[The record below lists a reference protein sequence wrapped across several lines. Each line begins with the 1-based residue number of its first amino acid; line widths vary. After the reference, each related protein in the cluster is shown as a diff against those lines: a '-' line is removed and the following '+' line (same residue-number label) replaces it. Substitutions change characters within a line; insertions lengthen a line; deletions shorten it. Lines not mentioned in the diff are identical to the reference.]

1 MSPWRSNVGLG
12 TTQPRPVFS
21 PHSSYKRPM
30 PDSTPEIYRP
40 PSNSD
45 LLMGSVDQRDQDT
58 VVTPLRDSLDDCLPP
73 SPPRVSGARLGVI
86 IIFMLGGLLFSVI
99 DTTIVSTALIT
110 IATDLQN
117 FQDMYWVVLAYMLSY
132 LGCAIG
138 FAKLADHFGRLPI
151 FLFSW
156 LIFSSCSLGC
166 GLATK
171 MSHLIIFRALQGV
184 GGSGLYSLSQICLAE
199 VAPHGKNALIGM
211 LIGITLAT
219 SFVLGP
225 LLGGAISGSNW
236 RWIFYMNI
244 PAGFVCIFGLVILW
258 PQDFGR
264 PIHPWREFWR
274 IDFIG
279 NIFILAACVLMV
291 YSLQQAGTMI
301 FSWTSVEFLAT
312 FIVSVVCWALFWA
325 WQLILKHLPI
335 QVEPVFPVRLVYNRV
350 YMAAVAAMFLSGY
363 CYLAIVITLPERFQI
378 VNGDSALMAGVHLIP
393 MLGATAMGSI
403 VAGAF
408 SRKKNNTSRTL
419 VAASCLQVIG
429 LGLLTT
435 FDAPSSP
442 TAPQFGYQAIFG
454 LGVGLTFSS
463 ATILT
468 KIQASGRDHA
478 VAQGVMAQ
486 VRVLG
491 GAVGLVIC
499 NVIFNIH
506 LEPLETKLSTA
517 EKDALHRSP
526 MALMDTG
533 ASTGEGVE
541 RDVKEVFSASF
552 QSMIWVMFWVA
563 VAEVVASLCTWEM
576 NPSSLDEIDEAALAR
591 TSCSHK
597 QAGSR
602 GGSDTELEDLH
613 SSSVTTSHSSYRR
626 KRPATPSARVF
637 PSRF

>member
-1 MSPWRSNVGLG
+1 
-12 TTQPRPVFS
+12 
-21 PHSSYKRPM
+21 
-30 PDSTPEIYRP
+30 
-40 PSNSD
+40 
-45 LLMGSVDQRDQDT
+45 MGSDT
-58 VVTPLRDSLDDCLPP
+58 KLIRDS
-73 SPPRVSGARLGVI
+73 
-86 IIFMLGGLLFSVI
+86 MLGGLLFSVI

-117 FQDMYWVVLAYMLSY
+117 FQDMYWVVLAYLLSY

-166 GLATK
+166 GLATR
-171 MSHLIIFRALQGV
+171 MSQLVAFRALQGI
-184 GGSGLYSLSQICLAE
+184 GGSGLYSLSQISLAE
-199 VAPHGKNALIGM
+199 IAPHGKNALIGM

-244 PAGFVCIFGLVILW
+244 PAGFVCVVGLAILW

-279 NIFILAACVLMV
+279 NIFILAACILMV

-301 FSWTSVEFLAT
+301 FAWTSVEFLGT
-312 FIVSVVCWALFWA
+312 FVVSVVCWALFWG

-335 QVEPVFPVRLVYNRV
+335 QVEPVFPVRLVSNRV
-350 YMAAVAAMFLSGY
+350 YMAAVVAMFLSGY
-363 CYLAIVITLPERFQI
+363 CYLAVVITLPERFQI
-378 VNGDSALMAGVHLIP
+378 VNGDSALIAGVHLIP
-393 MLGATAMGSI
+393 MLGATSLGSI
-403 VAGAF
+403 IAGAL
-408 SRKKNNTSRTL
+408 SRRKNNTSRTL

-435 FDAPSSP
+435 FNAPSSP

-468 KIQASGRDHA
+468 KVQASGRDHA

-506 LEPLETKLSTA
+506 LDSLEGRLSTVQ
-517 EKDALHRSP
+517 KDALHRSP
-526 MALMDTG
+526 MALIQMG
-533 ASTGEGVE
+533 AAAGDGVKQ
-541 RDVKEVFSASF
+541 DVEQVFSASF
-552 QSMIWVMFWVA
+552 QSMVWVMFWVA

-576 NPSSLDEIDEAALAR
+576 NPTSLDEIDEAAMAR
-591 TSCSHK
+591 AHGSHK
-597 QAGSR
+597 QVGSR

-613 SSSVTTSHSSYRR
+613 SSSGTISLSESGR
-626 KRPATPSARVF
+626 KRPSTPSARGY
-637 PSRF
+637 PIRF